1 MRSGAVGFRAP
12 SRRLSGRAWQR
23 EPGGCLEPSPSSR
36 PSQTVGSQTISQSH
50 DLPPACGRAALRRSC
65 AVPAASSLSGA
76 IEPPYSL
83 EMPSKFERK
92 RLRKA
97 WPRVRILGLRVTAI
111 ATAVAGLVAAAT
123 SAAALQ
129 GQAPSLAAPF
139 AMAAVGLLLASGLM
153 FAQVRPDL
161 VELTLGGLAGG
172 SFGVTLAEMSAQ
184 AGTIADHYKS
194 LWVPAALAVLLLS
207 FLAFRSGDG
216 A

>member
-1 MRSGAVGFRAP
+1 M
-12 SRRLSGRAWQR
+12 
-23 EPGGCLEPSPSSR
+23 
-36 PSQTVGSQTISQSH
+36 
-50 DLPPACGRAALRRSC
+50 
-65 AVPAASSLSGA
+65 
-76 IEPPYSL
+76 
-83 EMPSKFERK
+83 
-92 RLRKA
+92 
-97 WPRVRILGLRVTAI
+97 TAI